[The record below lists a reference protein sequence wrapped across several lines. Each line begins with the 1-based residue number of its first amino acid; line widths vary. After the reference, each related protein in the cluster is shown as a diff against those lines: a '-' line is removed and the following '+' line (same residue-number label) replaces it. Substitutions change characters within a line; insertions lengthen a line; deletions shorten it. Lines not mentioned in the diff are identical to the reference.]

1 MCLDSEFSSS
11 RFCSIQQDSII
22 PYVTSITKCGSTS
35 CSSDQS
41 LNPANCGCAYPYM
54 GTIFFRSPLFADLTN
69 NDHFQQLETSLW
81 TELGLQAGSVFLSDV
96 RFTSDDY
103 LQVKVRM
110 FPSTGTSFNVS
121 EVTRIGSELS
131 SQAYKP
137 PPGFG
142 PYFFVADPY
151 AHFAGIRIIKYNHVK
166 LCLNVIKYV

>member
-54 GTIFFRSPLFADLTN
+54 GTIFFRSLLFADLTN

-110 FPSTGTSFNVS
+110 FPSSGTSFNVS
-121 EVTRIGSELS
+121 EVTRIGFDLS
-131 SQAYKP
+131 NQTYKP
-137 PPGFG
+137 PQGFG

-151 AHFAGIRIIKYNHVK
+151 AHFAGIQIIK
-166 LCLNVIKYV
+166 